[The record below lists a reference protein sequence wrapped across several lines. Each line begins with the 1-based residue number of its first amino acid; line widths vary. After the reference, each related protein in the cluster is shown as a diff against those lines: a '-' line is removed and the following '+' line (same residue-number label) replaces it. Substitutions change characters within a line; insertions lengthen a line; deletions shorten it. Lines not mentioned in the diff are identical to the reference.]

1 MQKKIALGL
10 IGTMFL
16 LSVVAVSADQTGSIA
31 PLAPTSTGKLIS
43 QDRMELRDKAKLLRE
58 KNKELKKQS
67 QEARKEFRST
77 NSGELHDMKKE
88 MTASGK
94 LELKELH
101 EDKKDFIKSLSGMT
115 LEQKAQYLSGM
126 EDKIRTTIEARFAGA
141 SGALLEKR
149 MAVYE
154 QNALRRAELIANQLE
169 IRANRGTLKS
179 TEIDALIAKIT
190 AEIQNLSTEKKTKL
204 ISKIDDKIKK
214 IQANKRLPDASKTE
228 IVAKLTTLRD
238 LLSK

>member
-16 LSVVAVSADQTGSIA
+16 FSAVAVSADQTWSTVS
-31 PLAPTSTGKLIS
+31 LAPTSTGKLIS
-43 QDRMELRDKAKLLRE
+43 QDRMELRDKAKLIRE

-126 EDKIRTTIEARFAGA
+126 EDKIRTTIEKKF
-141 SGALLEKR
+141 SGATGTLLEKR

-154 QNALRRAELIANQLE
+154 QNALRRAEWIAHLLE
-169 IRANRGTLKS
+169 IRAARGNLRS
-179 TEIDALIAKIT
+179 TEIDSLIAKIT
-190 AEIQNLSTEKKTKL
+190 AEIPKLSTEKKSKL
-204 ISKIDDKIKK
+204 ISKIDEKIKK
-214 IQANKRLPDASKTE
+214 IQGNKRLPDTSKIE
-228 IVAKLTTLRD
+228 IVAKLTSLRD
-238 LLSK
+238 TLTK